1 MPTNR
6 EIAERLANEI
16 LSIIAD
22 SQGGYIHIPNKSSVV
37 KSCSCK
43 ITEALT
49 AKDAERAEKLNTV
62 RLTYGLLWHVHTD
75 DKIVH
80 QARRVLLNWL
90 NDKDQQKIGIEEAK
104 AILAKIGAGK

>member
-1 MPTNR
+1 MTPSNM
-6 EIAERLANEI
+6 EIAERLVEQIRLTKRVTMEDCVDRAVEI
-16 LSIIAD
+16 FAA
-22 SQGGYIHIPNKSSVV
+22 
-37 KSCSCK
+37 
-43 ITEALT
+43 ALA